1 MNWGPAHVV
10 SGINV
15 LNDMKFNHIKPSSYP
30 VYYFEILFFKV
41 KNDLGKS
48 SIDDVETCTF
58 FILVGNDYQILFY
71 TTVSQILHIHYQ
83 SIYLWFSCLL

>member
-1 MNWGPAHVV
+1 MCNVFINKVQLAFGNEEGIV
-10 SGINV
+10 SLC
-15 LNDMKFNHIKPSSYP
+15 LNDDTTETLI
-30 VYYFEILFFKV
+30 FKV
-41 KNDLGKS
+41 KNDLGKP

>member
-30 VYYFEILFFKV
+30 AGILVTLCIILKYYFL
-41 KNDLGKS
+41 S
-48 SIDDVETCTF
+48 
-58 FILVGNDYQILFY
+58 
-71 TTVSQILHIHYQ
+71 
-83 SIYLWFSCLL
+83 